1 MAKKQSFGD
10 KVKRQR
16 EQGRQMVKIVSA
28 EKKSN
33 GHYRFKQ
40 KMVHVDDVQNELK
53 AAKEAI

>member
-10 KVKRQR
+10 KVRKQRQA
-16 EQGRQMVKIVSA
+16 GRQMVKIVAA

-40 KMVHVDDVQNELK
+40 KMVHVEDVSAELK
-53 AAKEAI
+53 AAKEAL